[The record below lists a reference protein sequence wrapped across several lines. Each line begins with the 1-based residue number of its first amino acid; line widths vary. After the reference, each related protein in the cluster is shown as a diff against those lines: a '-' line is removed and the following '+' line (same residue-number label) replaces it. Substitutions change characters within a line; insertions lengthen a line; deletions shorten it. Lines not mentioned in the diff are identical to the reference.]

1 MAGIKES
8 EPEVAALLL
17 PAPDEPA
24 KDGEQAAE
32 RITPWRGFL
41 RSGPVSRCR
50 VHGHVLNR
58 ASWTCCCWPH
68 DLAVMWFGHTAGSP

>member
-17 PAPDEPA
+17 PPPEAPA
-24 KDGEQAAE
+24 KDGEQAVE

-41 RSGPVSRCR
+41 RSGPVSRSH
-50 VHGHVLNR
+50 VHGHLCLRV
-58 ASWTCCCWPH
+58 SWTT
-68 DLAVMWFGHTAGSP
+68 LEASTYRESS

>member
-17 PAPDEPA
+17 PPPEAPA
-24 KDGEQAAE
+24 KDGDQAVE

-41 RSGPVSRCR
+41 RSGPVRRFLRTKAFSQEDS
-50 VHGHVLNR
+50 VDIVLL
-58 ASWTCCCWPH
+58 AS
-68 DLAVMWFGHTAGSP
+68 